1 MVPPNQEHSEQV
13 QPSRLEPSRAQ
24 TRAARPNRRI
34 RAAIVGAGY
43 VANHHLRA
51 LRGLPFVDIVG
62 IADQDAA
69 RAAQAAVNFSKVVAY
84 GNLADMLA
92 SKPDV
97 VHVLTPPASHCAL
110 TVEALEMG
118 CHVFVEK
125 PMAETAEECDRM
137 IAAARANGRILSV
150 NHSARFDP
158 VVLRAAEWV
167 KRGLVGD
174 VVAVHFLRSSDYPP
188 YAGGPLPAPYRQG
201 SYPFRDLGVHGF
213 YLMELFLGPLEEM
226 RVTYGESGRDPLLTF
241 DEWRAEVR
249 GSTGSGYMF
258 LSWNSRPIQ
267 NELLIH
273 GTRGVMHLDC
283 FLQTCRLSR
292 TLPGPKQIGM
302 VIEGTRNA
310 LLQSFAVPWNM
321 LRFASGR
328 LKPSPGI
335 YRGVQDFYRALAARL
350 EPPVSMEEGRRA
362 IAWVAR
368 SSREADAEKA
378 ERIATAAAQ
387 QLPPARIL
395 VTGGGGFLGRA
406 LVERLRQNPEPL
418 RLLLRRPPPAGSA
431 ADPAAPGAPL
441 SIVYGSLGQPDVV
454 DRAVAGVDLV
464 FHLGAAMKGPKEEF
478 QQGTVWGTR
487 NIVEACLRHQ
497 VSRLVYVSSM
507 GVLDHAGH
515 AAGDPVT
522 ETSPLEPFP
531 DRRGAYT
538 QTKLEAEQIVLD
550 AAARRRLPAVVIRPG
565 QIFGPGAEDV
575 TPNGVI
581 GIAGRWIVA
590 GNGHR
595 NLPLVYRD
603 DVVDGLLQAAES
615 EAALG
620 RIVNL
625 VDPAPID
632 QNQYLAA
639 CGRKKVMRMPVW
651 LLLGLA
657 SLVELLGKILKR
669 GVPLSRYRVR
679 SLQPLHPFDLTAAA
693 TLLNWRP
700 RVGASEGLKRTFPAQ
715 AASTDDGALS

>member
-1 MVPPNQEHSEQV
+1 MVPPNQVHSEQV
-13 QPSRLEPSRAQ
+13 QPSRLEPDRA
-24 TRAARPNRRI
+24 RADADQPSRRI
-34 RAAIVGAGY
+34 RAAAVGAGY

-51 LRGLPFVDIVG
+51 LRDLPFVDIVG
-62 IADQDAA
+62 IADRDAT
-69 RAAQAAVNFSKVVAY
+69 RAAQAAAKFGVPAVFR
-84 GNLADMLA
+84 NLAEMRA
-92 SKPDV
+92 ARPDV
-97 VHVLTPPASHCAL
+97 IHVLTPPASHCAL
-110 TVEALEMG
+110 AVEALEMG

-137 IAAARANGRILSV
+137 IAAALGNGRILSIG
-150 NHSARFDP
+150 HSARFDP
-158 VVLRAAEWV
+158 VVLRAAAMA
-167 KRGLVGD
+167 KRGALGD
-174 VVAVHFLRSSDYPP
+174 VIAVHFLRSSDYPP

-213 YLMELFLGPLEEM
+213 YLMELFLGPLEDM
-226 RVTYGESGRDPLLTF
+226 RVSYGESGRDPLLTF

-249 GSTGSGYMF
+249 GRTGSGYMF

-273 GTRGVMHLDC
+273 GTRGFLHVDC
-283 FLQTCRLSR
+283 FLQTCQLSR

-302 VIEGTRNA
+302 VVEGTLNA
-310 LLQSFAVPWNM
+310 IGKSFAVPWNM
-321 LRFASGR
+321 VRFASGR

-335 YRGVQDFYRALAARL
+335 YRGVQDFYCALAAGE

-362 IAWVAR
+362 VAWVAHA
-368 SSREADAEKA
+368 SQEADREKA
-378 ERIATAAAQ
+378 DRLASAAAER
-387 QLPPARIL
+387 LAPARIL
-395 VTGGGGFLGRA
+395 VTGGSGFLGRA
-406 LVERLRQNPEPL
+406 LVERLRRNPDPL
-418 RLLLRRPPPAGSA
+418 RLLLRRPPRPGSS
-431 ADPAAPGAPL
+431 ADPTASGAPL

-454 DRAVAGVDLV
+454 DRAMTGVDLV

-497 VSRLVYVSSM
+497 VRRLVYVSSL

-515 AAGDPVT
+515 VSGDPVT

-531 DRRGAYT
+531 ERRGAYT
-538 QTKLEAEQIVLD
+538 QTKLEAERIVLD
-550 AAARRRLPAVVIRPG
+550 AAARQGLPAVAIRPG

-581 GIAGRWIVA
+581 AIAGRWIVA
-590 GNGHR
+590 GRGKR
-595 NLPLVYRD
+595 KLPLIYVD
-603 DVVDGLLQAAES
+603 DVIDGLLQAAEND
-615 EAALG
+615 AALG

-625 VDPAPID
+625 VDPTPVD

-639 CGRKKVMRMPVW
+639 CRRKKVMRMPVW
-651 LLLGLA
+651 LLMTLA
-657 SLVELLGKILKR
+657 YLVELLGKILRR

-679 SLQPLHPFDLTAAA
+679 SLQPLYPFDLTAAA

-700 RVGASEGLKRTFPAQ
+700 RVGAQEGLRRTFPA
-715 AASTDDGALS
+715 